1 MRLHTSNRITFY
13 CPVDCPTVAMLRPR
27 SGSAQ
32 WVVAQAYD
40 MAPWAAGT
48 EYVDVYGNLCQ
59 RFTAPAGWSTIT
71 VESEVDVDEHAAF
84 DPHAPCTPVAELPDD
99 ALIYLLPS
107 RYCPSDRMCEQ
118 AENIVAGC
126 KPGYAQVAAICTW
139 VRKHIDYR
147 YGVSDH
153 STDALQTL
161 EDKAG
166 VCRDFS
172 HVAVSLCRALQ
183 IPARFVTGYLYE
195 LDPMD
200 MHAWI
205 EAFVGGRWYTFDAT
219 QKTLRAGR
227 VVVAYGR
234 DAADVAFLSNY
245 APMEISVMN
254 VEVRLAQPGPVH
266 IGALPE
272 QATMDAAKPVPLKAA
287 RKPKGKRRLATAMG
301 PELATAR
308 PDAVKRAVK
317 PRSAK
322 PRPAKAKP
330 A

>member
-1 MRLHTSNRITFY
+1 MRLHTRNTITFY
-13 CPVDCPTVAMLRPR
+13 CPVECPTVAMLRPR

-40 MAPWAAGT
+40 MDPWVAGT
-48 EYVDVYGNLCQ
+48 EYVDVYGNLCE
-59 RFTAPAGWSTIT
+59 RFTSPAGFSTIT
-71 VESEVDVDEHAAF
+71 VETEVEVDEHAAS
-84 DPHAPCTPVAELPDD
+84 DLSAPCTPVADLPDD

-107 RYCPSDRMCEQ
+107 RYCPSDRMGTL
-118 AENIVAGC
+118 AEKVVAGC
-126 KPGYAQVAAICTW
+126 APGYPQVAAICAW

-161 EDKAG
+161 KDKAG

-172 HVAVSLCRALQ
+172 HVAASLCRALQ

-195 LDPMD
+195 LEPMD
-200 MHAWI
+200 MHAWF
-205 EAFVGGRWYTFDAT
+205 EAFIGGRWYTFDAT

-245 APMEISVMN
+245 APMEISVMD
-254 VEVRLAQPGPVH
+254 VEVRLADPGPVH

-272 QATMDAAKPVPLKAA
+272 QAASDAAAPAPPKTTAKAPGKA
-287 RKPKGKRRLATAMG
+287 RARR
-301 PELATAR
+301 AR
-308 PDAVKRAVK
+308 PTSPTA
-317 PRSAK
+317 AK
-322 PRPAKAKP
+322 PRPKARVKP

>member
-1 MRLHTSNRITFY
+1 MRLHTRNTITFY
-13 CPVDCPTVAMLRPR
+13 CPVECPTVAMLRPR

-40 MAPWAAGT
+40 MEPWVAGT

-59 RFTAPAGWSTIT
+59 RFTSPAGFSTIT
-71 VESEVDVDEHAAF
+71 VETEVEVDELADS
-84 DPHAPCTPVAELPDD
+84 DPAAPCTPVAELPDD

-107 RYCPSDRMCEQ
+107 RYCPADLMSSL
-118 AENIVAGC
+118 AEKIVAGC
-126 KPGYAQVAAICTW
+126 APGYPQVAAICNW
-139 VRKHIDYR
+139 VRKHIEYR

-153 STDALQTL
+153 STDALQTIK
-161 EDKAG
+161 DKAG

-172 HVAVSLCRALQ
+172 HVAASLCRALQ

-200 MHAWI
+200 MHAWF

-245 APMEISVMN
+245 APMEISVMD
-254 VEVRLAQPGPVH
+254 VEVRLADPGPVH

-272 QATMDAAKPVPLKAA
+272 PAVPEATRPAPVKARAKREKS
-287 RKPKGKRRLATAMG
+287 
-301 PELATAR
+301 
-308 PDAVKRAVK
+308 VK
-317 PRSAK
+317 PHPK
-322 PRPAKAKP
+322 KAKAKP
-330 A
+330 RVKPA

>member
-1 MRLHTSNRITFY
+1 MRLHTRNTITFY
-13 CPVDCPTVAMLRPR
+13 CPVECPTVAMLRPR

-40 MAPWAAGT
+40 MDPWVAGT

-59 RFTAPAGWSTIT
+59 RFTSPAGFSTIT
-71 VESEVDVDEHAAF
+71 VETEVEVDEHAAS
-84 DPHAPCTPVAELPDD
+84 DLAAPCTPVAELPDD

-107 RYCPSDRMCEQ
+107 RYCPADLMCGL
-118 AENIVAGC
+118 AEKIVAGC
-126 KPGYAQVAAICTW
+126 APGYPQVAAICTW
-139 VRKHIDYR
+139 VRKHIEYR

-153 STDALQTL
+153 STDALQTIK
-161 EDKAG
+161 DKAG

-172 HVAVSLCRALQ
+172 HVAASLCRALQ

-200 MHAWI
+200 MHAWF

-245 APMEISVMN
+245 APMEISMMD
-254 VEVRLAQPGPVH
+254 VEVRLADPGPVH

-272 QATMDAAKPVPLKAA
+272 HPVAEAAAPAPAKARA
-287 RKPKGKRRLATAMG
+287 KR
-301 PELATAR
+301 AR
-308 PDAVKRAVK
+308 PVVPRAVK
-317 PRSAK
+317 
-322 PRPAKAKP
+322 AKAKAKVKATTRIKP